1 MKRAFWILITPLA
14 GFLVLWLIGSMLIAP
29 KLEAW
34 ALDKIQ
40 TYSDTSLPVKIRAE
54 KLQLKLFKPSLAVE
68 GIRVEAKDELAET
81 LKPIRVGSVRVFVD
95 FFHLLSGR
103 VTLSAVVVE
112 SPDVEVNIDPFIK
125 SKTPP
130 KELPLDALFNQLE
143 QLPLNRLFVQNL
155 HLRITSKELKLQGEI
170 QSGDLITT
178 NMGKHLT
185 AKANVPQLNLHLEKL
200 GHFQGSLDTHLYL
213 TRQSLRIIQLG
224 LRLDESEVLVRGEL
238 TRFQRVTIKPSGLLD
253 VSARIHLSDLHTELT
268 KIRPDLKIPPF
279 AGEVSLDAEARF
291 DGLDDV
297 RGKADINTRALTVD
311 QFQLGDARIQGE
323 YRDRKI
329 SLSEMRV
336 QHPAGEAVMTKSQI
350 TVGQNFDFKTRIA
363 VQDLDLQKLFVS
375 LNLSDIPVG
384 VGLQGELP
392 CEGHL
397 QPSFEVVCT
406 EANLKAEK
414 LWVKASLAP
423 KATEILDVDSLSAQG
438 QVKVTTAA
446 VSYAAILKVGDSVG
460 TTDGVIDFANGFKIN
475 FKTDKLDFK
484 NVKNLAH
491 LKMEG
496 VASMEGSTSGDSHA
510 AVFDMK
516 VNAREF
522 TFEDFYLGNLLSQL
536 KYRNG
541 RLIFEDLAGAIR
553 KTQYLGDLEVNLDKN
568 TLHGEFSIPT
578 AELPDV
584 ASVFTRIYKF
594 PIDVQGQGSA
604 KAKVHGPLNFW
615 KMNYEVQSAFKNVSV
630 GPETF
635 DSLNFNVSA
644 LDGNI
649 HADKVSLQR
658 AGSTVTVQGGI
669 SSTQIL
675 NLNADG
681 KNFKLEES
689 DTISRINSSIA
700 GNLNFAAELAGPV
713 KNPQVLLKGAVTDS
727 FFEDQEIPNS
737 NFIVRLNRDTLFTQL
752 SLFGGKV
759 QGEFQLPFEKGRAPL
774 MVKMQTRDWN
784 YSTLLGLI
792 GGANLASEYHSS
804 LTSTVDL
811 RSESGDIFKSTGKVH
826 IDTLELRR
834 GTLSLKNPQPV
845 DISTDNGTVVIRNF
859 RLEGPNTEMA
869 IRGENFNAQNM
880 NIAVSMNSDLRLM
893 HIFMPFLEDLGGP
906 IKLST
911 KLTGSV
917 TKPQILGTLNANN
930 TYLKIKGFPHPLER
944 LNVDVVFSQSR
955 VMVNSI
961 RGTIAGGILTGDGG
975 IVINEIKDIPTTIRL
990 RLENVTMNV
999 PEKVRTNGNA
1009 DLVFS
1014 GRWFPFTLSG
1024 TYVVNSALVEKEFTE
1039 ESGGA
1044 TGVKQSYYLPKVIRE
1059 SRFEP
1064 VLLDISIVMNRNITV
1079 KNSLLDG
1086 AVSGNLQVKG
1096 PPTNPVLLG
1105 RINAEKNT
1113 KLIFKDKI
1121 FQIKNGTI
1129 DFTDPEEINPSLYIS
1144 AESRINEYDITL
1156 LAQGTAKNLTIHLN
1170 SIPPLQEQ
1178 DIISLIALGVTTS
1191 AMDQNVQSREQAQQL
1206 GAEIGGAVLAKPI
1219 NKTIEATGF
1228 SLAVTSEYDSTR
1240 NISVPKITLSRSLSN
1255 RVKVSGS
1262 RPVGNSQSYDLKLE
1276 YLINS
1281 NFTAVGSF
1289 ESRGNEDDTTLQTT
1303 QPATQSIFGLDLEF
1317 KREFK

>member
-34 ALDKIQ
+34 ALNKIQ
-40 TYSDTSLPVKIRAE
+40 TYSDSSLPVKIRAE
-54 KLQLKLFKPSLAVE
+54 KLQLKLFKPSLALE
-68 GIRVEAKDELAET
+68 GIDVEAKGELAEA
-81 LKPIRVGSVRVFVD
+81 LKPVRVGSVRVFID

-103 VTLSAVVVE
+103 VTLSAVVVD
-112 SPDVEVNIDPFIK
+112 SPDVEINIDPFLK
-125 SKTPP
+125 SDAPP
-130 KELPLDALFNQLE
+130 KELPLNALFNQLD
-143 QLPLNRLFVQNL
+143 QLPLHRLFIQNL
-155 HLRITSKELKLQGEI
+155 HLKVTSKDLKLQGEI
-170 QSGDLITT
+170 QSGDLLAT

-185 AKANVPQLNLHLEKL
+185 AKANVPQLNLDLEKI
-200 GHFQGSLDTHLYL
+200 GSFQGSLDTHLYL
-213 TRQSLRIIQLG
+213 TRQSLRIIQMG
-224 LRLDESEVLVRGEL
+224 VRLDESEVLVRGEL
-238 TRFQRVTIKPSGLLD
+238 TQFHRVTIKPSGLLD
-253 VSARIHLSDLHTELT
+253 VSARLHLSDLYTELK
-268 KIRPDLKIPPF
+268 KIRPDLKLPTF
-279 AGEVSLDAEARF
+279 SGEVNLDAEARF
-291 DGLDDV
+291 NGLDQL
-297 RGKADINTRALTVD
+297 RGKADIKTRALMVD
-311 QFQLGDARIQGE
+311 KFELGDARIQGE
-323 YRDRKI
+323 YRDKKI
-329 SLSEMRV
+329 SLSEIRV
-336 QHPAGEAVMTKSQI
+336 QHPAGEAVMTKTQMSI
-350 TVGQNFDFKTRIA
+350 GQNFDFKTH
-363 VQDLDLQKLFVS
+363 VSVHDLDLQKLFIS
-375 LNLSDIPVG
+375 LNLNNVPVG
-384 VGLQGELP
+384 VDLQGELP

-397 QPSFEVVCT
+397 HPSFEFTCSK
-406 EANLKAEK
+406 ASLKAQN
-414 LWVKASLAP
+414 LWVKSSLEP
-423 KATEILDVDSLSAQG
+423 KATAILDINSMSAEG
-438 QVKVTTAA
+438 QVKVTTEA
-446 VSYAAILKVGDSVG
+446 VTYAAGVSIGDSTG
-460 TTDGVIDFANGFKIN
+460 HSDGVIDFAKGFKIN
-475 FKTDKLDFK
+475 FKTDKLEFK
-484 NVKNLAH
+484 NVKNLSN
-491 LKMEG
+491 LKLEG
-496 VASMEGSTSGDSHA
+496 SASMEGSTSGDSNA
-510 AVFDMK
+510 AIFDMK

-522 TFEDFYLGNLLSQL
+522 TFEDFYLGNLISNL
-536 KYRNG
+536 KYRSG
-541 RLIFEDLAGAIR
+541 RLIFEDVAGAIR

-568 TLHGEFSIPT
+568 TLTGDFSIPT

-594 PIDVQGQGSA
+594 PVDVQGQGSA
-604 KAKVHGPLNFW
+604 KASVRGPLNFW
-615 KMNYEVQSAFKNVSV
+615 KMNYELQSAFKNVSI

-635 DSLNFNVSA
+635 DTLNFNVTA
-644 LDGNI
+644 RDGNI
-649 HADKVSLQR
+649 HADKVTLQR
-658 AGSTVTVQGGI
+658 AGSIVLVQGGI
-669 SSTQIL
+669 SSSQIL

-689 DTISRINSSIA
+689 DTISKINSSIA
-700 GNLNFAAELAGPV
+700 GNLNFAAELTGPV
-713 KNPQVLLKGAVTDS
+713 KNPQVLVKGAVTDS

-737 NFIVRLNRDTLFTQL
+737 NFIVRLNLDTVFTQL

-774 MVKMQTRDWN
+774 MVKMQTREWN
-784 YSTLLGLI
+784 YSTLLGLV
-792 GGANLASEYHSS
+792 GGANLASEYTSS

-811 RSESGDIFKSTGKVH
+811 RSESGDIFKSSGKVH
-826 IDTLELRR
+826 IDALELRR
-834 GTLSLKNPQPV
+834 GTLSLKNPQAI
-845 DISTDNGTVVIRNF
+845 DIVTDNGVASIRNF
-859 RLEGPNTEMA
+859 RLEGPNTELA
-869 IRGENFNAQNM
+869 IRGENFTAQNM
-880 NIAVSMNSDLRLM
+880 NIAVNMNSDLRLL

-906 IKLST
+906 IKVST
-911 KLTGSV
+911 NMTGSV
-917 TKPQILGTLNANN
+917 TKPQIMGTLNANN
-930 TYLKIKGFPHPLER
+930 TYIKIKGFPHPLER

-961 RGTIAGGILTGDGG
+961 RGNIAGGTLTGDGG
-975 IVINEIKDIPTTIRL
+975 ILINEIKDIPTTIRL
-990 RLENVTMNV
+990 RLDNVTLNV

-1024 TYVVNSALVEKEFTE
+1024 TYAVNSALVEKEFTE
-1039 ESGGA
+1039 DSGGVA
-1044 TGVKQSYYLPKVIRE
+1044 GVKQSLYLPKVIRE

-1064 VLLDISIVMNRNITV
+1064 VLLDINILMNRNIIV

-1105 RINAEKNT
+1105 RINAEKNS

-1121 FQIKNGTI
+1121 FLIQSGTI
-1129 DFTDPEEINPSLYIS
+1129 DFTDPDEINPSLYIS
-1144 AESRINEYDITL
+1144 AESRINEYDISL

-1240 NISVPKITLSRSLSN
+1240 NISVPKITLSRSLST

-1262 RPVGNSQSYDLKLE
+1262 RPVGDSQSYDLKLE

-1303 QPATQSIFGLDLEF
+1303 QPASQSIFGLDLEF

>member
-29 KLEAW
+29 KLETW

-40 TYSDTSLPVKIRAE
+40 TYSDSSLPVKIRAE
-54 KLQLKLFKPSLAVE
+54 KLQLKLFKPSLALE
-68 GIRVEAKDELAET
+68 GIDVEAKGELAEA
-81 LKPIRVGSVRVFVD
+81 LKPVRVSSVRVFID

-103 VTLSAVVVE
+103 VTLSAVVVD
-112 SPDVEVNIDPFIK
+112 SPTVEINIDPFLK
-125 SKTPP
+125 SDGPP
-130 KELPLDALFNQLE
+130 KELPLDALFNQLD
-143 QLPLNRLFVQNL
+143 QLPLNRLFIQNL
-155 HLRITSKELKLQGEI
+155 HLKVTSKDLKLNGEI
-170 QSGDLITT
+170 QSGDLLAT

-185 AKANVPQLNLHLEKL
+185 AKANVPQLNLNLEKI
-200 GHFQGSLDTHLYL
+200 GSFQGSLDTHLYL
-213 TRQSLRIIQLG
+213 TRQSLRIIQMG
-224 LRLDESEVLVRGEL
+224 VRLDQSEVLLRGEL
-238 TRFQRVTIKPSGLLD
+238 TQFHRVTIKPSGLLD
-253 VSARIHLSDLHTELT
+253 VSARLHLSDLYTELK
-268 KIRPDLKIPPF
+268 KIRPDLKLPTF
-279 AGEVSLDAEARF
+279 SGEVNLDAEARF
-291 DGLDDV
+291 NGLEDV
-297 RGKADINTRALTVD
+297 RGKADIKTRALTVD
-311 QFQLGDARIQGE
+311 KFELGDARIQGE
-323 YRDRKI
+323 YRDKKI
-329 SLSEMRV
+329 SLSEIRV
-336 QHPAGEAVMTKSQI
+336 QHPAGEAVMTKTQMSI
-350 TVGQNFDFKTRIA
+350 GQNFDFKTHVA
-363 VQDLDLQKLFVS
+363 VHDLDLQKLFVS
-375 LNLSDIPVG
+375 LNLNNVPVG
-384 VGLQGELP
+384 VDLQGELP
-392 CEGHL
+392 CEGHI
-397 QPSFEVVCT
+397 QPSFEFTCSN
-406 EANLKAEK
+406 ASLKADR
-414 LWVKASLAP
+414 LWVKSSLEP
-423 KATEILDVDSLSAQG
+423 KATAILDINTMSAQG
-438 QVKVTTAA
+438 QVKVTTET
-446 VSYAAILKVGDSVG
+446 VTYAAGVSIGDSTG
-460 TTDGVIDFANGFKIN
+460 QSDGVIDFAKGFKIN
-475 FKTDKLDFK
+475 FKTDKLEFK
-484 NVKNLAH
+484 NVKNLAN
-491 LKMEG
+491 LKLEG
-496 VASMEGSTSGDSHA
+496 SASMEGTTSGDSNA
-510 AVFDMK
+510 AIFDMK

-522 TFEDFYLGNLLSQL
+522 TFEDFYLGNLISNL
-536 KYRNG
+536 KYRGG

-553 KTQYLGDLEVNLDKN
+553 KTQYLGDLEVNLGKN
-568 TLHGEFSIPT
+568 TLNGDFSIPT

-584 ASVFTRIYKF
+584 AAVFTRIYKF
-594 PIDVQGQGSA
+594 PVDVQGQGSA
-604 KAKVHGPLNFW
+604 KASVHGPLNFW
-615 KMNYEVQSAFKNVSV
+615 KMNYELQSAFKNVSI

-635 DSLNFNVSA
+635 DSLNFNVTA
-644 LDGNI
+644 RDGNI
-649 HADKVSLQR
+649 NADKVTLQR
-658 AGSTVTVQGGI
+658 AGSIVLVQGGI
-669 SSTQIL
+669 SSSQVL

-689 DTISRINSSIA
+689 DTISKINSSIA
-700 GNLNFAAELAGPV
+700 GNLNFAAELTGPV
-713 KNPQVLLKGAVTDS
+713 KNPQVLVKGAVTDS

-737 NFIVRLNRDTLFTQL
+737 NFIVRLNLDTVFTQL

-774 MVKMQTRDWN
+774 MVKMQTREWN
-784 YSTLLGLI
+784 YSTLLGLV
-792 GGANLASEYHSS
+792 GGANLASEYSSS

-834 GTLSLKNPQPV
+834 GTLSLKNPQAI
-845 DISTDNGTVVIRNF
+845 DIVTDNGVASIKNF
-859 RLEGPNTEMA
+859 RLEGPNTDMA
-869 IRGENFNAQNM
+869 IRGENFTAQNL
-880 NIAVSMNSDLRLM
+880 NIAVNMNSDLRLL

-911 KLTGSV
+911 TMTGSV
-917 TKPQILGTLNANN
+917 TKPQIMGTLNANN
-930 TYLKIKGFPHPLER
+930 TYIKIKGFPHPLER

-961 RGTIAGGILTGDGG
+961 RGNIAGGTLTGDGG
-975 IVINEIKDIPTTIRL
+975 ILINEIKDIPTTIRL
-990 RLENVTMNV
+990 RLDNVTLNV

-1024 TYVVNSALVEKEFTE
+1024 TYAVNSALVEKEFTE
-1039 ESGGA
+1039 DSGGVA
-1044 TGVKQSYYLPKVIRE
+1044 GVKQSLYLPKVIRE

-1064 VLLDISIVMNRNITV
+1064 VLLDINILMNRNIIV

-1096 PPTNPVLLG
+1096 PPTTPVLLG
-1105 RINAEKNT
+1105 RINAEKNS

-1121 FQIKNGTI
+1121 FLIQSGTI
-1129 DFTDPEEINPSLYIS
+1129 DFTDPDEINPSLYIS

-1240 NISVPKITLSRSLSN
+1240 NISVPKITLSRSLST

-1262 RPVGNSQSYDLKLE
+1262 RPVGDSQSYDLKLE

-1303 QPATQSIFGLDLEF
+1303 QPASQSIFGLDLEF